1 MTDRIQVDVN
11 LLWCAHGRVGGS
23 EEYLVRQLAG
33 LHEPEV
39 PEGGGAP
46 IECTLHLGKQ
56 LSLARM
62 ELSGFQQR
70 VSRWNVDRRLPRIV
84 IEHSEFA
91 VRSRRASIVHHGGGT
106 LPLIRPSSPTLL
118 TIHDLQYLR
127 FPEYFSQG
135 RLAYLRAMMP
145 RSARSATLIATPTAH
160 VADTVA
166 QAFDID
172 RDKCVVIPHG
182 VPPLDMGESDPV
194 DVRRRLGISTDQI
207 FVVYPAITH
216 PHKGHGTLIAAIA
229 AHLPDVVLVL
239 CGGAGAAEQSVRAAI
254 GASGASDRIIRVGRV
269 SERERNSLI
278 AAANV
283 LAMPSEEEGFGAPV
297 VEAMQLGTP
306 VVCSDIP
313 ALREVAGGAA
323 VHTSQDPLD
332 IAAGIR
338 HAIAHRAE
346 LVAAGTHRASQ
357 FSLAASGGALATAY
371 RRLADNS

>member
-1 MTDRIQVDVN
+1 MTDRIAVDVN

-33 LHEPEV
+33 LREPEV
-39 PEGGGAP
+39 RAAGGVP

-56 LSLARM
+56 LSTARA

-70 VSRWNVDRRLPRIV
+70 VSRLNVDRRATRILV
-84 IEHSEFA
+84 EHTQFA
-91 VRSRRASIVHHGGGT
+91 YRSRRAEIVHHGGGT
-106 LPLIRPSSPTLL
+106 LPIFRPNLPTLL

-127 FPEYFSQG
+127 FPEYFSNG
-135 RLAYLRAMMP
+135 RLTYLRAMMP
-145 RSARSATLIATPTAH
+145 RSAKSATLIATPTAH

-166 QAFDID
+166 QAFGIG

-182 VPPLDMGESDPV
+182 VPPLDVGESDPA

-216 PHKGHGTLIAAIA
+216 PHKGHEVLISAIT
-229 AHLPDVVLVL
+229 AHLPDAVLVL

-254 GASGASDRIIRVGRV
+254 GSSGASDRIIRVGRV
-269 SERERNSLI
+269 SESERNSLI
-278 AAANV
+278 AAADV
-283 LAMPSEEEGFGAPV
+283 LAMPSEEEGFGAPL
-297 VEAMQLGTP
+297 VEAMQLGVP

-313 ALREVAGGAA
+313 ALREVAHGAA
-323 VHTSQDPLD
+323 VHTPQDPEE

-338 HAIAHRAE
+338 RAVAHRSE
-346 LVAAGTHRASQ
+346 LATAGRQRAAH
-357 FSLAASGGALATAY
+357 FSLAASGVSLATAY
-371 RRLADNS
+371 RRLAASQ